1 MRMCRLCAFERND
14 DDATRCRQCGA
25 EMAPIVE
32 EAEAEQDS
40 AWFHYLQIPG
50 IGTIELVPG
59 RALRMGRD
67 ARNEIVI
74 PKTSADQLATIFWT
88 DDYDEATIRDMG
100 AAEGVKIEGAKITG
114 TRNLKGGEEVVVG
127 PLRMTYLRRAK
138 PIKGAIDASRLTPK
152 APGARQAVGSSGG
165 GSSSGSDRFHAAAP
179 PGRGR
184 TAVVAANPAGVCL
197 ALERTK
203 ASGTLRVSSPRG
215 RGFVIV
221 IQGMPRHAAFGGLA
235 GNSALLAILALP
247 QGRCQMVPGVP
258 TKGKGPR
265 LETSFSQVIA
275 ARKAKVDAQRKAAP
289 VKAPP
294 RTAPPPVRP
303 NTATRPVP
311 APPKTATRSVPPPPK
326 TATRSV
332 QAPPR
337 PGPLVPG
344 PGRATPAPRPGQITP
359 GPGHPTPAPRPGVP
373 APPRPGQIN
382 RPSPR
387 PPGAPPPPRP

>member
-25 EMAPIVE
+25 EMAPIE
-32 EAEAEQDS
+32 EEGEAEQDS
-40 AWFHYLQIPG
+40 AWFHYLNVPG

-114 TRNLKGGEEVVVG
+114 TRNLKGGEEIIVG

-152 APGARQAVGSSGG
+152 APGAHQTV
-165 GSSSGSDRFHAAAP
+165 SSSGSGRHAASPAK
-179 PGRGR
+179 GR

-197 ALERTK
+197 ALEKTK
-203 ASGTLRVSSPRG
+203 ASGTLRVTSQRG

-221 IQGMPRHAAFGGLA
+221 IQGMPRYAAFGGLA

-247 QGRCQMVPGVP
+247 HGRCQVVPGGAS
-258 TKGKGPR
+258 KGKGPR

-275 ARKAKVDAQRKAAP
+275 ARKAKVEAQRKAAA

-294 RTAPPPVRP
+294 RVAP
-303 NTATRPVP
+303 P
-311 APPKTATRSVPPPPK
+311 APPRPTTGTRSVPVPPPR

-337 PGPLVPG
+337 QV
-344 PGRATPAPRPGQITP
+344 P
-359 GPGHPTPAPRPGVP
+359 GPGHPTPAPRPAQPP
-373 APPRPGQIN
+373 APRPGQITPRPGQIPPLPGHPTPRPGQIN
-382 RPSPR
+382 PRPSPR
-387 PPGAPPPPRP
+387 PPGPPRPQ

>member
-32 EAEAEQDS
+32 EDETEQDS
-40 AWFHYLQIPG
+40 AWFHYLNIPG

-88 DDYDEATIRDMG
+88 DDYDEATVRDMG
-100 AAEGVKIEGAKITG
+100 TAEGVKIEGAKITG
-114 TRNLKGGEEVVVG
+114 TRNLKGGEEIIVG

-138 PIKGAIDASRLTPK
+138 PIKGAIDARRLTPK
-152 APGARQAVGSSGG
+152 APGAHQTVGSSGG
-165 GSSSGSDRFHAAAP
+165 SSNAAGPGHKFQTGAP
-179 PGRGR
+179 PTKGR

-203 ASGTLRVSSPRG
+203 ASGTLRVSSQRG

-221 IQGMPRHAAFGGLA
+221 VQGMPRHAAFGGLA

-258 TKGKGPR
+258 GKGKGPR
-265 LETSFSQVIA
+265 LEAAFSQVIA
-275 ARKAKVDAQRKAAP
+275 ARKAKVEAQRKSAA

-294 RTAPPPVRP
+294 RVAPPGPPRP
-303 NTATRPVP
+303 NTATRSVP
-311 APPKTATRSVPPPPK
+311 APPPR

-337 PGPLVPG
+337 VPG
-344 PGRATPAPRPGQITP
+344 HPTPAPRPGHPTPGHPTPGHPTPAPRPGQITP
-359 GPGHPTPAPRPGVP
+359 RPGLP

-387 PPGAPPPPRP
+387 PPGAPPP